1 MEYCSILVYN
11 KIAISYSHNQNKKR
25 LIHKKTNIPALLLIF
40 VMFSTSNLSFAETQD
55 YKFTQLKIEDG
66 LSQSTVYSIIQD
78 DKGFMW
84 FGTGNGLN
92 KYDGYKFTVYLN
104 DPADSTSISDDG
116 ITTLF
121 EDAEGIIWIG
131 TVAGNVNRFNR
142 KDESFS
148 HKNISAFIGDKN
160 LPVESYYD
168 YPISFSRNLS
178 QTITAICEDENHNL
192 WIGTWGKGIFVIDK
206 NLNLINHYY
215 NDSSSKSLLPTNRI
229 MDILCDTDGNIWI
242 ATFGSGFIKGS
253 KNGNG
258 KFEFSS
264 YSNNSLNDYQI
275 IKVFEDSKK
284 NIWIGTYHSGVYFL
298 SREQKKNDSSQV
310 KFVQYKNNPNINS
323 ISNNTVMYLE
333 EDKNGN
339 IWIGTLGGGLNRL
352 NTKTGLFTTF
362 RSDPLDQNSL
372 ADNDILSLCID
383 KSGIIWVGSHLGK
396 GVTKIQKN
404 TTKFNLISY
413 QPNNPHSINDGVVWT
428 IHKDKNGLLW
438 IGTYKGGLNC
448 YDLQRNRLL
457 FYRDMSN
464 SKISSNHIRVIRE
477 DNFGNLWIGTYDGGL
492 NILNKRSG
500 EFKVYKFNPDDSSS
514 ISGNQIQSILIDGN
528 EYYVGTFGGG
538 LCLTKIDGNP
548 FNQQIKFE
556 RIVNDVNDN
565 NSLSDNRVYKIYK
578 DDKGLIWICTYGG
591 GINLFNPSSKTFKR
605 FPNTAAEQ
613 NNITANNSMTILRDS
628 YNTMWVGT
636 YGGGLY
642 SFDIESGK
650 FSRYSAREGMTSAV
664 VYGIMEDRLKNLWI
678 SSDNGIFKY
687 DLINKDFTRFDI
699 KDGLQSLE
707 FSGGAYL
714 TADDG
719 TMFFGGINGINYF
732 KPENI
737 KTNTFIPPVV
747 ITSIKVL
754 DNYLKGEHSELELL
768 YNQNTISFEFAS
780 LDYSDPRDNQ
790 YAFMLEGFDDD
801 WQFTNSSL
809 RIANY
814 TNLAPGEYTF
824 KVRGS
829 NSDGMWNENYASVI
843 IIISPPFWKTYW
855 FIAFVSLITILV
867 LYYIFTIRIKSQLAI
882 EKLKSR
888 IAADLHDNIG
898 SGLTEISIL
907 SEVAARNKDTN
918 KSSKELGKISELSR
932 QLVDNMSDIVW
943 VVNPEKDSLHD
954 LIVRLKNSYSDTI
967 TSLGCELK
975 VKDLHKL
982 KSIKI
987 PIDVKQNL
995 YLILKEA
1002 LNNAVKHSKAV
1013 LITLTANIEDD
1024 KLTIT
1029 LEDNGVGMNSIDS
1042 SIGNGIINMNKRAKA
1057 IGWELKINSQADK
1070 GSAVVLSGK
1079 VRTKKFIKV

>member
-1 MEYCSILVYN
+1 MLIILSVILFTS
-11 KIAISYSHNQNKKR
+11 KYS
-25 LIHKKTNIPALLLIF
+25 L
-40 VMFSTSNLSFAETQD
+40 AEIQD

-78 DKGFMW
+78 KKGFMW

-92 KYDGYKFTVYLN
+92 KYDGYKFTIYLN
-104 DPADSTSISDDG
+104 DPSDTTSISDDG

-121 EDAEGIIWIG
+121 EDVNGTIWIG

-142 KDESFS
+142 KDETFTYN
-148 HKNISAFIGDKN
+148 NISSFTGELN

-178 QTITAICEDENHNL
+178 QTITAICEDVNHNL

-206 NLNLINHYY
+206 NFKLIHHFF
-215 NDSSSKSLLPTNRI
+215 NDGSSASILPTNRI
-229 MDILCDTDGNIWI
+229 MDILCDRDGNIWI
-242 ATFGSGFIKGS
+242 ATFGKGFMKAV
-253 KNGNG
+253 KDGNN
-258 KFEFSS
+258 KFKFIS
-264 YSNNSLNDYQI
+264 YSKISDKDNSLNDDHI

-284 NIWIGTYHSGVYFL
+284 NIWIGTYHSGVFYL
-298 SREQKKNDSSQV
+298 SNEHKKNNPEEI
-310 KFVQYKNNPNINS
+310 KFVQYKNSSNS
-323 ISNNTVMYLE
+323 NSLSNNTVMYFD

-339 IWIGTLGGGLNRL
+339 IWIGTLGGGLNKL
-352 NTKTGLFTTF
+352 NSQTKLFTNF
-362 RSDPLDQNSL
+362 ISNPLERNSL
-372 ADNDILSLCID
+372 ADNDILSLCVD

-396 GVTKIQKN
+396 GITKIQKN
-404 TTKFNLISY
+404 TTKFNLISH
-413 QPNNPHSINDGVVWT
+413 QPNNPQSLNDGVVWA
-428 IHKDKNGLLW
+428 IHQDKNGLLW

-448 YDLQRNRLL
+448 YDFQNNKLI
-457 FYRDMSN
+457 FYNNKSN
-464 SKISSNHIRVIRE
+464 SKITSNHIRVIQE

-492 NILNKRSG
+492 NLYNKASG
-500 EFKVYKFNPDDSSS
+500 EFKSYSFNPNDSTS
-514 ISGNQIQSILIDGN
+514 IAGNQIQTILIDGN
-528 EYYVGTFGGG
+528 NYYIGTFGGG
-538 LCLTKIDGNP
+538 LCRATINGNP
-548 FNQQIKFE
+548 FNQQLKFE
-556 RIVNDVNDN
+556 RIVNVENDN

-578 DDKGLIWICTYGG
+578 DVEGLIWICTYGG
-591 GINLFNPSSKTFKR
+591 GINLFNPSTKIFKR
-605 FPNTAAEQ
+605 FPNTAAEK

-650 FSRYSAREGMTSAV
+650 FSRYSAREGITSAV

-714 TADDG
+714 TAKDG

-732 KPENI
+732 RPENI

-747 ITSIKVL
+747 ITAIKVL
-754 DNYLKGEHSELELL
+754 DKNLKGEHSELELL

-780 LDYSDPRDNQ
+780 LDYSDPKDNL
-790 YAFMLEGFDDD
+790 YAFMLEGFDND

-814 TNLAPGEYTF
+814 TNLSPGEYIF

-829 NSDGMWNENYASVI
+829 NSDGMWNENYASI
-843 IIISPPFWKTYW
+843 TIIISPPFWKTYW
-855 FIAFVSLITILV
+855 FIALISLITVLV
-867 LYYIFTIRIKSQLAI
+867 LYYVFTIRIKSQLAI

-888 IAADLHDNIG
+888 IAADLHDNVG

-907 SEVAARNKDTN
+907 SEVAARNKTVN
-918 KSSKELGKISELSR
+918 HSSNELGKISELAR

-954 LIVRLKNSYSDTI
+954 LIVRLKNSYSEMI
-967 TSLGCELK
+967 TSMGSELR
-975 VKDLHKL
+975 VKGTHNL
-982 KSIKI
+982 KNIKI

-1002 LNNAVKHSKAV
+1002 MNNAVKHSKAS

-1024 KLTIT
+1024 NLTII
-1029 LEDNGVGMNSIDS
+1029 LEDNGVGINSNES
-1042 SIGNGIINMNKRAKA
+1042 SVGNGIINMNKRAKE
-1057 IGWELKINSQADK
+1057 IGWNLKINSDAGK
-1070 GSAVVLSGK
+1070 GTSVIFGGK
-1079 VRTKKFIKV
+1079 IKSKKFFRI